1 MRALSDVD
9 VTRMKELQA
18 WLLALYLGFGFMA
31 SSGLYSSRCPLPA
44 SSSYI
49 RGLSCYKMKVN
60 IVILLLLI
68 HIFIFKLYKSI
79 NQV

>member
-31 SSGLYSSRCPLPA
+31 SSGLYSSRCPLPNDTMPETITLGSWSWQSTVA
-44 SSSYI
+44 LK
-49 RGLSCYKMKVN
+49 R
-60 IVILLLLI
+60 
-68 HIFIFKLYKSI
+68 
-79 NQV
+79 